1 MSRGWIQWLLALLV
15 SSLFS
20 SCGVLGPSSEQA
32 RAPGTGAGSTQPT
45 SLELFTN
52 PLASEAPPPPSDW
65 FWTAAVKDA
74 LNVDI
79 KVSFVADT
87 SQYNPKLQARAA
99 ANDLPDL
106 FQTNA
111 TQMAQLVNQGLVG
124 DWGPYLEMM
133 PNYVRD
139 HDVKALAPAGTFA
152 GKQYGLVSK
161 ATFPY
166 KTITVVRKD
175 WLDRLGLAVP
185 KTLDEFMTVMKAFRG
200 QDPNGTGLR
209 DTYGYSAN
217 IASDGS
223 LSHFDPIF
231 GAFDAL
237 GPGTSSPGWRIES
250 GSLVPII
257 TSPQRREA
265 LQFISRMEQSGVL
278 DPDWKAQK
286 EENFRLKWKGGKI
299 GLFSEDWCATLCP
312 QNYAGFAQ
320 ANPKGVLQIIDPP
333 LGPNGKSGAG
343 TDNKA
348 GQMYGMSKRAVDAG
362 KGEAIARLMDW
373 IDGPGYVLSAYGR
386 EGESYTRDASGA
398 ILQILEPPAVPF
410 RQLAGWAYKGT
421 DEELRSRYS
430 GTTVQG
436 DASTLDVFTDVLQ
449 RAAKLPKTDITPFA
463 PLPPVPAERSADYT
477 RTTNEGAF
485 QFATG
490 QRPFS
495 EWDNYVQSVHAAG
508 LDDWIAAAQQRGTE
522 VGILK

>member
-1 MSRGWIQWLLALLV
+1 MAKCSIQWLLPLVGLSLL
-15 SSLFS
+15 SA
-20 SCGVLGPSSEQA
+20 CGVLGPSSDQA
-32 RAPGTGAGSTQPT
+32 RAPGSGTGSGQAI

-65 FWTAAVKDA
+65 FWTAAVRES
-74 LNVDI
+74 LNIDV
-79 KVSFVADT
+79 KVNFVAET

-139 HDVKALAPAGTFA
+139 HDVKALAPVGTF
-152 GKQYGLVSK
+152 GSKQYGLVSK

-166 KTITVVRKD
+166 KTITVIRKD

-185 KTLDEFMTVMKAFRG
+185 RTLDEFLAVMKAFRD

-217 IASDGS
+217 LASDGA
-223 LSHFDPIF
+223 LAHFDPIL

-237 GPGTSSPGWRIES
+237 GTWRIQN
-250 GSLVPII
+250 GSLVPVI
-257 TSPQRREA
+257 TSPERRAA
-265 LQFISRMEQSGVL
+265 LEFINRMEQAGVL

-299 GLFSEDWCATLCP
+299 GIFSEDWCATLCP

-333 LGPNGKSGAG
+333 LGPSGKSGAG
-343 TDNKA
+343 TENKA

-373 IDGPGYVLSAYGR
+373 IDGPGYMLTAYGR

-398 ILQILEPPAVPF
+398 IMQILEPRAVPF

-421 DEELRSRYS
+421 DEEFRSRYS

-436 DASTLDVFTDVLQ
+436 DGSTLDVFTDVLQ
-449 RAAKLPKTDITPFA
+449 RAAKLPKIDITPFA

-477 RTTNEGAF
+477 RTANEGAF
-485 QFATG
+485 QLASG
-490 QRPFS
+490 QRPLS
-495 EWDNYVQSVHAAG
+495 EWDNYVQSVRAAG
-508 LDDWIAAAQQRGTE
+508 LDEWVTAAQQRGTE
-522 VGILK
+522 VGLLK

>member
-1 MSRGWIQWLLALLV
+1 MARQWIRWPLALMVVPVL
-15 SSLFS
+15 LS
-20 SCGVLGPSSEQA
+20 SCNVVGPSPEQA
-32 RAPGTGAGSTQPT
+32 RSGPGQPV
-45 SLELFTN
+45 SLELFTT
-52 PLASEAPPPPSDW
+52 PLASEAPPPPPDW
-65 FWTAAVKDA
+65 FWIAAVKDA
-74 LNVDI
+74 LNIDV
-79 KVSFVADT
+79 KVSFVTET
-87 SQYNPKLQARAA
+87 SQYNPKLQARAG

-106 FQTNA
+106 FTTNP
-111 TQMAQLVNQGLVG
+111 TTMAQLVNQGLVG

-133 PNYVRD
+133 PSYVRD
-139 HDVKALAPAGTFA
+139 HDVKALAAVGTFA

-166 KTITVVRKD
+166 KTITVIRKD

-185 KTLDEFMTVMKAFRG
+185 RTLDEFLSVMQAFRQ
-200 QDPNGTGLR
+200 QDPNGTGLH

-217 IASDGS
+217 IASDGG
-223 LSHFDPIF
+223 LNHFDPIF

-237 GPGTSSPGWRIES
+237 GSWRIQE
-250 GSLVPII
+250 GRLVPVV
-257 TSPQRREA
+257 TSPERRDA
-265 LQFISRMEQSGVL
+265 LQFINRMEQAGVL

-286 EENFRLKWKGGKI
+286 EENFRLKWKSGKI
-299 GLFSEDWCATLCP
+299 GIFSEDWCATLCP

-343 TDNKA
+343 TDNRS
-348 GQMYGMSKRAVDAG
+348 GTMYGMSKRAVDGG
-362 KGEAIARLMDW
+362 KGEAIARLMEW
-373 IDGPGYVLSAYGR
+373 IDGPGYVLTAYGR
-386 EGESYTRDASGA
+386 EGESYTRDSSGA
-398 ILQILEPPAVPF
+398 IMQILEPRAVPF

-436 DASTLDVFTDVLQ
+436 DGSTLDIFTEVLQ

-477 RTTNEGAF
+477 RIANEGAF

-495 EWDNYVQSVHAAG
+495 EWDTYVQAVRAAG
-508 LDDWIAAAQQRGTE
+508 LDEWVAAAQVRATE
-522 VGILK
+522 VGLLK